1 MKAMLAVPLSVTFLL
16 SCKKG
21 TDIVVA
27 ESANKKPVATVV
39 TDLNITMPQDSA
51 FLDGRGSLDPDGKLI
66 NYKWEHADGPSSFV
80 IENPTAPL
88 TTVRKLVPGTYH
100 FQLTVTDNKGA
111 RSTAIAKIQVD
122 RLPSVNSYSLD
133 TTIVYT
139 DNTVITDTF
148 WLAAVLTEWGSY
160 RSFNLPSLAT
170 VDTSTIRVFRRIEPT
185 AAPWR
190 ELSFVPD
197 VYPNMAVPLYGG
209 VYTTRGETITTGIGI
224 IGSASVRV
232 YVRVTAQ

>member
-1 MKAMLAVPLSVTFLL
+1 AVPLSVTFLL

-80 IENPTAPL
+80 IENPTVPL

-111 RSTAIAKIQVD
+111 R
-122 RLPSVNSYSLD
+122 
-133 TTIVYT
+133 
-139 DNTVITDTF
+139 
-148 WLAAVLTEWGSY
+148 
-160 RSFNLPSLAT
+160 
-170 VDTSTIRVFRRIEPT
+170 
-185 AAPWR
+185 
-190 ELSFVPD
+190 
-197 VYPNMAVPLYGG
+197 
-209 VYTTRGETITTGIGI
+209 
-224 IGSASVRV
+224 
-232 YVRVTAQ
+232 